1 MYNYPIKKNQVHAHE
16 ECSHSKMNSFWQ
28 IHQQLMI
35 KRFHPECVSALK
47 TRRIRYTTRKAGQ
60 NMFAIQ
66 VHNVHIHLC
75 ISMGTSIHASASIH
89 ASVQY
94 TCMCKR
100 AYMCQYPAI
109 GFSIA
114 IDLRLLKSLFIS
126 FNSRVLLQRILT
138 G

>member
-1 MYNYPIKKNQVHAHE
+1 MYNYPIKKRQVHAHE
-16 ECSHSKMNSFWQ
+16 ECSRSETNSFWQ

-47 TRRIRYTTRKAGQ
+47 TRRIRYTTRKARQ

-75 ISMGTSIHASASIH
+75 IGMGTSIHASG
-89 ASVQY
+89 
-94 TCMCKR
+94 TCTCKC
-100 AYMCQYPAI
+100 AYMWQYPAI
-109 GFSIA
+109 GFSIT

-126 FNSRVLLQRILT
+126 FNSRLLLQRILT

>member
-1 MYNYPIKKNQVHAHE
+1 MYNYPIKKSQVHAHE
-16 ECSHSKMNSFWQ
+16 ECSRSEMNSFWQ

-75 ISMGTSIHASASIH
+75 IGMGTSIHASGTCTVYMYVQTCIHVAIPCNRIQHSDRLASAEEPFH
-89 ASVQY
+89 
-94 TCMCKR
+94 K
-100 AYMCQYPAI
+100 
-109 GFSIA
+109 
-114 IDLRLLKSLFIS
+114 
-126 FNSRVLLQRILT
+126 LQ
-138 G
+138 